1 METEE
6 ARLKH
11 EVQDAKDQ
19 NELLEFRILELEVR
33 GQGGVRELSPRAGTI
48 EGCESSPVTQRKQM
62 QNETKVSARS
72 SGASLAPGPSW
83 PRLAGMATLS
93 YDATA
98 QLRLGRLCTG
108 ISACLVSRRP
118 RTPAVWGGGPH
129 ESRGSCPSGSSR
141 PPPGG
146 RRAVWPLR
154 ACRPVAPGFVR
165 VVLGEDGGGPSS
177 HCPLSSGSLRSGP
190 CGTLLPVPW
199 DSDQLVGLS
208 AGGGRSQG
216 PPRGWL
222 GGPCPP
228 QCPHRAWAGGGIGLC
243 CGSRGFV
250 FTETTLTVL
259 GGLGV
264 FTVSPGGP
272 ALPSRREGMPVP
284 RLPLSV

>member
-1 METEE
+1 MGSE
-6 ARLKH
+6 RCRPSWCHQGLR
-11 EVQDAKDQ
+11 VQPCRSGDGRKTKQSVRTQLWSLPRSWPLAALAGGHGHP
-19 NELLEFRILELEVR
+19 LLRCHHPASLGASVRRHFRPSGFPASTHACSVGR
-33 GQGGVRELSPRAGTI
+33 GPPRVQRELPLRVL
-48 EGCESSPVTQRKQM
+48 P
-62 QNETKVSARS
+62 SA
-72 SGASLAPGPSW
+72 
-83 PRLAGMATLS
+83 
-93 YDATA
+93 
-98 QLRLGRLCTG
+98 
-108 ISACLVSRRP
+108 SR
-118 RTPAVWGGGPH
+118 
-129 ESRGSCPSGSSR
+129 
-141 PPPGG
+141 G

-154 ACRPVAPGFVR
+154 VCRPVAPGFVP

-190 CGTLLPVPW
+190 CGTPLPVPW
-199 DSDQLVGLS
+199 DSDQLVGPS

-222 GGPCPP
+222 GGPCPH
-228 QCPHRAWAGGGIGLC
+228 QCPHRAVSWAGGGIGLC